1 MAFGEGVG
9 LGFAASPAAVR
20 VTVDGGLDDPDR
32 EVGEGLFGSATG
44 VSNEADEDVAVGG
57 GWAPDRN
64 CERMPE
70 ASLGETVVVVVV
82 LAELAVTVTVTVTAL
97 GLSLL
102 VELEVEDEVDVEEV
116 DVEEVD
122 VEEVL
127 EVVVPLSEPVMP
139 PLTPAALISPRTVLS
154 VVQTIDVPGA
164 RISGMAKHCWV
175 SGHIPF
181 DVSNF
186 PFTHVAM
193 LPLRHAV
200 S

>member
-116 DVEEVD
+116 DVEEV
-122 VEEVL
+122 L